1 MLKYFKREKNTDY
14 VLKWKS
20 NGITDEVFKVPR
32 TDNILKP
39 SLAYCT
45 YNYEKNSNIYTVYE
59 IISYY
64 SWSNDHTLENC
75 LFVAVNLTENADI
88 DKYKNSGGTDRNVTV
103 FGLDMSSSTKIHNR
117 KKYILIFW

>member
-20 NGITDEVFKVPR
+20 NGITDEVFKVPK

-45 YNYEKNSNIYTVYE
+45 YNYEKSSNIYTVYE

-88 DKYKNSGGTDRNVTV
+88 DKYKNSGGTDRNVTI